1 MRALEVSPIGF
12 PLWSF
17 AGVKRARRMRIEQV
31 VLSSE
36 LDPED
41 DVTLQFD
48 TRPLEPIVRLT
59 AVVPCSSLRSADC
72 G

>member
-1 MRALEVSPIGF
+1 MRALDESPIGCPF
-12 PLWSF
+12 WSF
-17 AGVKRARRMRIEQV
+17 AGVKRARRVKIEQV

-41 DVTLQFD
+41 AVTRQFD
-48 TRPLEPIVRLT
+48 TRPLEPIVKAT
-59 AVVPCSSLRSADC
+59 DVVPFSSLRSADC